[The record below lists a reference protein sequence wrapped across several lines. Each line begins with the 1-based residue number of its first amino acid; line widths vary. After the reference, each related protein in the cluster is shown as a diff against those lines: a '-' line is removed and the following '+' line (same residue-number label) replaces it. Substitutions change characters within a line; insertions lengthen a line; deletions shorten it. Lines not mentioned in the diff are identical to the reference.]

1 MAQKIPAII
10 AAIHPELSLSPSLS
24 PTTAYATPADIKNAI
39 IKPTNIMFLIET
51 NSVVTKN

>member
-24 PTTAYATPADIKNAI
+24 PTTSYATPADIKNAI
-39 IKPTNIMFLIET
+39 IKPTNIMF
-51 NSVVTKN
+51 